1 MTSVRM
7 LAAGAVVLFALAF
20 LTAPVR
26 ACDDRFIK
34 KCEAE
39 AEAAFV
45 PEPQGAAPA
54 VRRKGPRVR
63 AAAAGAKPEMRRM
76 RAPRFTLRARPVPA
90 PVVPAPPPTLASDE
104 ERPVTLESPMSR
116 RFRGF
121 IDPQPMTVN
130 SFEALRRPRLEPE
143 HLAPAPT
150 MPGNDMNAVASA
162 DEVSAAA
169 EAPPTV
175 VATKVAP
182 TMQPAAE
189 PAQRVAEA
197 APVALPVPVAMPAPV
212 LAETAQPPGNDEPSR
227 FPLHQLVLT
236 LCGALGVAS
245 ALRFIVRA

>member
-1 MTSVRM
+1 MKSVRM
-7 LAAGAVVLFALAF
+7 LAAGAVVLFASAF

-45 PEPQGAAPA
+45 PEPQAAAPVA
-54 VRRKGPRVR
+54 RRKNSRVR
-63 AAAAGAKPEMRRM
+63 AAAAAEKPEVRRM
-76 RAPRFTLRARPVPA
+76 RAPRFTVRTRPVPA
-90 PVVPAPPPTLASDE
+90 PAAPAPTLASDE
-104 ERPVTLESPMSR
+104 ERAVTLESPMSR

-130 SFEALRRPRLEPE
+130 SFEALRRPRLEAE
-143 HLAPAPT
+143 HLAPAPAL
-150 MPGNDMNAVASA
+150 PANDMTAAA
-162 DEVSAAA
+162 PPPDEVSAAA
-169 EAPPTV
+169 EAPPIV
-175 VATKVAP
+175 VTTKVAP
-182 TMQPAAE
+182 TAQPAAE
-189 PAQRVAEA
+189 AAQPVAEPPQRVAEA
-197 APVALPVPVAMPAPV
+197 APVAMPAPV
-212 LAETAQPPGNDEPSR
+212 PAETAQPPGNDRPSG